1 MVSALV
7 LGSVIFRATVDDVD
21 NSSSQLTGKEIRRS
35 IYGILGCRK
44 VTETMRSDGGI
55 DLVDIGVEP
64 CVDPSYPDIALDKS
78 TLERRQS
85 VFCSILHCSR
95 KEIDRLPLKWQLVVI
110 ASSYWFKNAKPYIS
124 PHIAEAL
131 VFTFL
136 ACSQGHC
143 PSRLERVSARS
154 PRKNY
159 SPQALHAFAQ
169 WQSVYFDALSLN
181 QLLQEPFQSITP
193 SRLYDGEIAMH
204 YAVISCTEEAVLQD
218 LEWDDWTLYQN
229 LIRLITGGR
238 KDEDTAPNTKVVPP
252 KPCKE
257 QSWLAH
263 ENRFAIL
270 AHLPDLNN

>member
-21 NSSSQLTGKEIRRS
+21 NSSSQLTGKDIRQS
-35 IYGILGCRK
+35 LYGILGCRK
-44 VTETMRSDGGI
+44 ATETMRSGGI
-55 DLVDIGVEP
+55 DMGVEP
-64 CVDPSYPDIALDKS
+64 CVDPSCPDTALISHDKS

-110 ASSYWFKNAKPYIS
+110 VSSYWFKIVKPYI
-124 PHIAEAL
+124 PPYIAETL

-143 PSRLERVSARS
+143 PSRLERVSAPS
-154 PRKNY
+154 LRKNH

-181 QLLQEPFQSITP
+181 QLLQEPFQYITP
-193 SRLYDGEIAMH
+193 SHLYDGEIAMH
-204 YAVISCTEEAVLQD
+204 YM
-218 LEWDDWTLYQN
+218 
-229 LIRLITGGR
+229 
-238 KDEDTAPNTKVVPP
+238 
-252 KPCKE
+252 
-257 QSWLAH
+257 H
-263 ENRFAIL
+263 M
-270 AHLPDLNN
+270 